1 MATITAIPGEHGLT
15 IGNEG
20 EIERDGQ
27 GGQHHDPDADG
38 IASRAGTAAAVVRT
52 IFSDHRLQLQ
62 KGTILEVR
70 LDRPL
75 RVPWR

>member
-1 MATITAIPGEHGLT
+1 MSTT
-15 IGNEG
+15 
-20 EIERDGQ
+20 
-27 GGQHHDPDADG
+27 
-38 IASRAGTAAAVVRT
+38 AGTAAAVMRT

-75 RVPWR
+75 RVRWRLSMCGADTLVRRL